1 MIKSLHAILII
12 SFFFSSE
19 MLCQELQLKITG
31 KDSLETKTIDSIR
44 YEKYHRDFESISNE
58 LTAFRKKLNSLGYI
72 ESKMLPLRKEDSIFN
87 AKFLLNTKYNYLNI
101 FFTDSLVSRKILE
114 KLSNN
119 ISEGQFSI
127 PIEDT
132 ERVLTA
138 INLKL
143 SENGDPFSTL
153 KLSDITI
160 NNKGEIDA
168 TLIRSEKTQVRRI
181 DKVIIK
187 GYEKFPKS
195 FLKHYLKIKEQQVF
209 NLTLIKKQITDLNEL
224 NFARQLKDPEVLFT
238 KDSTTLYVFIE
249 KVKSNNFDGFIGFGT
264 NEETNNIEFSG
275 YLNLELNNN
284 LNYGESFRLVYKSDE
299 NDQKNFLVNLNLPYL
314 FNSPIG
320 TELELSLLKK
330 DSSFSTVNQNA
341 KLFYQINPKNKVFVG
356 IRSIKSN
363 NLLDSLYS
371 NPTIQDYAS
380 TFYNVRYLY
389 RKRQK
394 ENILFNTKTLLDV
407 QFETGNRTFEKQDTK
422 Q

>member
-1 MIKSLHAILII
+1 
-12 SFFFSSE
+12 

-31 KDSLETKTIDSIR
+31 KDSLETKTIGSIR

-195 FLKHYLKIKEQQVF
+195 FLKNYLKVKEQQVF
-209 NLTLIKKQITDLNEL
+209 NLTQIKKQITDLNEL

-299 NDQKNFLVNLNLPYL
+299 NDQKNF
-314 FNSPIG
+314 
-320 TELELSLLKK
+320 
-330 DSSFSTVNQNA
+330 
-341 KLFYQINPKNKVFVG
+341 
-356 IRSIKSN
+356 
-363 NLLDSLYS
+363 
-371 NPTIQDYAS
+371 
-380 TFYNVRYLY
+380 
-389 RKRQK
+389 
-394 ENILFNTKTLLDV
+394 
-407 QFETGNRTFEKQDTK
+407 
-422 Q
+422 